1 MTKITALPIRAAFLL
16 CVLPLI
22 ITQANAAASCF
33 YVGAPGNY
41 NDATKWS
48 SSSGGSGSTC
58 AATAGIPKN
67 TGDIGNID
75 ASSGSGTVTVDVDLF
90 NLQSLRTGGFTGAV
104 SWVANSKSGSFT
116 SSPGLT
122 CNGTGTKT
130 LALGSGTFTFS
141 DNSNNATP
149 FDASNGGGVC
159 TITPGTSTLVYS
171 GVGTQFQVFEG
182 GGNSFGTVTFSAN
195 SGGGA
200 VSINGNNTLATLN
213 IGAPNNIYFPQSG
226 TTAIT
231 NAFAWVGTQSAKINL
246 APNGVNSAV
255 TTIVTASGSTI
266 QWAGLHNIVNSGT
279 QPTVTNSFDFGR
291 NSATITPPATG
302 GGGSAPCIRC

>member
-1 MTKITALPIRAAFLL
+1 MNRAMIAFRVAFLL
-16 CVLPLI
+16 FALLCG
-22 ITQANAAASCF
+22 AREASAAASCF
-33 YVGAPGNY
+33 WVGGTGSY
-41 NDATKWS
+41 NDATHWS

-67 TGDIGNID
+67 TGDIGTAD
-75 ASSGSGTVTVDVDLF
+75 ASSGGGTLTVDIDLF
-90 NLQSLRTGGFTGAV
+90 NLQSLRFGGFTGTV
-104 SWVANSKSGSFT
+104 TWVANSKSGSFT
-116 SSPGLT
+116 ASPGIT
-122 CNGTGTKT
+122 CNGAGTKT
-130 LALGSGTFTFS
+130 IALGSGTFTFS

-195 SGGGA
+195 SGGGV
-200 VSINGNNTLATLN
+200 VSINGSNTFATLN

-226 TTAIT
+226 TTTIT
-231 NAFAWVGTQSAKINL
+231 NAFTWVGTQSAKISL
-246 APNGVNSAV
+246 APNGLNSAV

-291 NSATITPPATG
+291 NSATISSPSVGSG
-302 GGGSAPCIRC
+302 GKIIGG

>member
-1 MTKITALPIRAAFLL
+1 MNRAMIAFRVAFLL
-16 CVLPLI
+16 FALLCG
-22 ITQANAAASCF
+22 AREASAAASCF

-58 AATAGIPKN
+58 AATTGIPKN

-75 ASSGSGTVTVDVDLF
+75 ASSGSGTVTIDVDLF
-90 NLQSLRTGGFTGAV
+90 NLQSLRAGGFTGTV

-116 SSPGLT
+116 SSPGIT

-159 TITPGTSTLVYS
+159 TITAGTSTLVYS
-171 GVGTQFQVFEG
+171 GVGTGFQVFEG
-182 GGNSFGTVTFSAN
+182 GGNSFATVTFSAN
-195 SGGGA
+195 SGGGS
-200 VSINGNNTLATLN
+200 VNINGNNTFATLN
-213 IGAPNNIYFPQSG
+213 IGAPNTVYFPQSG
-226 TTAIT
+226 TTTIT
-231 NAFAWVGTQSAKINL
+231 NAYAWIGTSSNQINI
-246 APNGVNSAV
+246 APNGINSAI
-255 TTIVTASGSTI
+255 TTIVTATGSTI
-266 QWAGLHNIVNSGT
+266 QWAGLHNITNTGT
-279 QPTVTNSFDFGR
+279 QPTVTNSFNFGR
-291 NSATITPPATG
+291 NSATITPPASG
-302 GGGSAPCIRC
+302 GGGGKIIGG